1 MRISFVRVILIIV
14 FAIIIALLIN
24 YLQPNSLPLIKKT
37 NSFALQDQS
46 INNIPVDTTGNNR
59 TTQTQK
65 EDPNQK
71 AVDKD
76 QDKVNDEI
84 SPEYDFSNGSDSLGQ
99 AGLTQKNIYRKDDE
113 LNLNNLTTDVFN
125 QPRLVSL
132 SQAYELYRE
141 KIVFIDARDVELFE
155 KGHIAGAINLPY
167 FSVDEFINRL
177 DGIDKSDPIVTY
189 CEGADCDESIRLGNE
204 LFSKGYKKVFVFFG
218 GWEEWEKSGYP
229 VVTAGSDIKLN

>member
-1 MRISFVRVILIIV
+1 MRISFVRVILIII
-14 FAIIIALLIN
+14 FAVIIALLIN
-24 YLQPNSLPLIKKT
+24 YLQPNSLPLIKKS
-37 NSFALQDQS
+37 NNYALQDQG
-46 INNIPVDTTGNNR
+46 INNPTLDTANSTR
-59 TTQTQK
+59 TNQDQQK
-65 EDPNQK
+65 DPNQK
-71 AVDKD
+71 EVNNNDKISD
-76 QDKVNDEI
+76 AI
-84 SPEYDFSNGSDSLGQ
+84 SPEYDFSNDSGAQ
-99 AGLTQKNIYRKDDE
+99 GEAGITQKNIYHKDDE
-113 LNLNNLTTDVFN
+113 LNLSNLTKDVFN

-155 KGHIAGAINLPY
+155 KGHIAGAVNLPY

-204 LFSKGYKKVFVFFG
+204 LFSKGYRKVFVFFG

-229 VVTAGSDIKLN
+229 VVTSGSDIKLN